1 MKLLNRLSILILLVV
16 AISSCNVNNGFIQK
30 RKYQKGYHLSMK
42 KKINNSDNI
51 RLKDNQLEKKDELAK
66 ESAFSKASEKSNGAV
81 IKTANTNTDDELT
94 NSNETTIEDVAERA
108 IANNSSKEKINHI
121 KTNTKNL
128 AEQIKNAIEN
138 QSIAKNNT
146 ASKSKANDD
155 SDLITLILI
164 ILLVILALALFALI
178 DGLLGG
184 LLSLILLI
192 IIIVLLLQY
201 FGVI

>member
-42 KKINNSDNI
+42 KKISNSDNSK
-51 RLKDNQLEKKDELAK
+51 LKDNQLEQNNELAK
-66 ESAFSKASEKSNGAV
+66 ESSFSKASEKNNGAV
-81 IKTANTNTDDELT
+81 IKTENTNT
-94 NSNETTIEDVAERA
+94 EDVAEKA
-108 IANNSSKEKINHI
+108 IENNGNKEKVNHI
-121 KTNTKNL
+121 KTNAKNL
-128 AEQIKNAIEN
+128 AEQIKSVIEN

-146 ASKSKANDD
+146 ASKSKSNDD

-184 LLSLILLI
+184 FLSLILLI
-192 IIIVLLLQY
+192 IIIVLLLQF

>member
-66 ESAFSKASEKSNGAV
+66 ESLFSKASEKSNGAV
-81 IKTANTNTDDELT
+81 IKTGNTNTDDELT
-94 NSNETTIEDVAERA
+94 NSNETTIEDVTEKA

-128 AEQIKNAIEN
+128 AEQIKSVIEN
-138 QSIAKNNT
+138 QSIVKNNT
-146 ASKSKANDD
+146 ASKSKSNDD

>member
-1 MKLLNRLSILILLVV
+1 
-16 AISSCNVNNGFIQK
+16 
-30 RKYQKGYHLSMK
+30 MK